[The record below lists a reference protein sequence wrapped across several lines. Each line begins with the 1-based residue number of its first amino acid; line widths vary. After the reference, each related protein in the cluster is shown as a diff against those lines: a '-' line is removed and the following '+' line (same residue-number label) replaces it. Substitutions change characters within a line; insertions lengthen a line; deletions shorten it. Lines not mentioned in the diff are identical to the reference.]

1 MLSHALLHQ
10 PQHQVLASADLDHTR
25 TAVGRCM
32 KPHGLS
38 VRGRGQAL
46 RARMHHL
53 AMGRVS
59 LSRLHYGAPVQIE
72 PDRLE
77 GFYLVQM
84 PLAGTADVRC
94 GGQHIQSTP
103 ELASVLSP
111 QQPVAMQWA
120 ADCDQLMVRIER
132 SLVEQTRAARL
143 GHAPAEASAGPPVF
157 QLGLRWRAQPA
168 WACVVNYLADCA
180 SHGLDLAAHP
190 LLAAQVEQLVS
201 SALLDSQPHQAGAD
215 AAPSNQRA
223 LMPRHVRRVQDHLH
237 AHADEPISADQLA
250 SLAGVSL
257 RSLYA
262 GFSACLGMGPM
273 HYLRALRLDRAR
285 ADLQTGRGT
294 VAGVALHWGFAH
306 LGRFSADY
314 RQRFGENPSDT
325 LRKA

>member
-84 PLAGTADVRC
+84 PLAGTADGRC

-111 QQPVAMQWA
+111 QQPVA
-120 ADCDQLMVRIER
+120 
-132 SLVEQTRAARL
+132 
-143 GHAPAEASAGPPVF
+143 
-157 QLGLRWRAQPA
+157 
-168 WACVVNYLADCA
+168 
-180 SHGLDLAAHP
+180 
-190 LLAAQVEQLVS
+190 
-201 SALLDSQPHQAGAD
+201 SALLDSQPHQADAD
-215 AAPSNQRA
+215 AAPRNPRA
-223 LMPRHVRRVQDHLH
+223 LMPRHVRRVQEHLH

-250 SLAGVSL
+250 SLAGVSQ

-273 HYLRALRLDRAR
+273 HYLRTLRLDRAR

-294 VAGVALHWGFAH
+294 VASVALHWGFAH

-314 RQRFGENPSDT
+314 RQRFGEHPSDT